1 MAEYRIVKDT
11 FGQTL
16 NVGDEVIY
24 SYCQRFVKGNVIR
37 FTHAGSIV
45 VNNYP
50 SGHYETGTTG
60 YRRWVTSTKN
70 QSLGRYK
77 ECVKLNV
84 SRNLN
89 LTNSDI

>member
-1 MAEYRIVKDT
+1 MAEKIVKDT

-24 SYCQRFVKGNVIR
+24 TYCQKFVKGNVVK
-37 FTHAGSIV
+37 FTHAGNVV

-50 SGHYETGTTG
+50 GGHYETNASG
-60 YRRWVTSTKN
+60 YRRWVGSTKN

-89 LTNSDI
+89 LINSDI